1 MEIYVYGNKCLRL
14 VTKNNFPMNVIARPQ
29 LNCGRSN
36 LRHTREIASLR
47 SQLHRVCNFSSLTNP
62 LVPKGEVDLPKMRI
76 GIDALFENVKT
87 GSGGLTYLRQM
98 IMHLGQLAEAR
109 NTAKCYVFVSP
120 SARKVF
126 GYQGVEL
133 VTCGSASE
141 HTLGRIAAQQF
152 TMSWHAARLGLSCL
166 FCPGNVTPILAPVPA
181 VLVIQ
186 NRLQFDLPRTYGR
199 GRRLY
204 RQIFSYLSIKR
215 AAHVIAVSHDL
226 AKYLVE
232 SVGVPANK
240 ISVVYEGVDW
250 TVPLLHWKLPS
261 PVKYP
266 YVLNVST
273 LLEHKNHETL
283 IRAFA
288 ILLRNPTFANYRLV
302 MIGADPTARKS
313 KLRRWSEELC
323 VASSIVFVDHIDRDQ
338 LKCYYQNASVFVY
351 PSLTE
356 SFGLPILEAMS
367 QGTPVV
373 ASDRTAIPEVAG
385 DAALVVNAT
394 DPEAMASA
402 IATFLNDDALRGE
415 FVARGY
421 KRITCFDWAESAKQI
436 YQILA
441 QVSASKMEK

>member
-1 MEIYVYGNKCLRL
+1 
-14 VTKNNFPMNVIARPQ
+14 
-29 LNCGRSN
+29 
-36 LRHTREIASLR
+36 
-47 SQLHRVCNFSSLTNP
+47 
-62 LVPKGEVDLPKMRI
+62 MRI
-76 GIDALFENVKT
+76 GIDALFENIKT
-87 GSGGLTYLRQM
+87 GSGGLTYLRQ
-98 IMHLGQLAEAR
+98 IVMHLGQLAGPGD
-109 NTAKCYVFVSP
+109 TSKCYAFVSP
-120 SARKVF
+120 SARTVF

-133 VTCGSASE
+133 VTCGNHSE
-141 HTLGRIAAQQF
+141 YTLGRIIAQQF
-152 TMSWHAARLGLSCL
+152 ALPWQGARLGLSCL
-166 FCPGNVTPILAPVPA
+166 FCPGNVIPILTPVPA

-199 GRRLY
+199 ARRVY
-204 RQIFSYLSIKR
+204 RQILGYLSVKR
-215 AAHVIAVSHDL
+215 ATHVVAVSQDL

-240 ISVVYEGVDW
+240 VSVVYEGVDW
-250 TVPLLHWKLPS
+250 TAPLLHRRLPS

-288 ILLRNPTFANYRLV
+288 ILLRNPTFANHRLV

-313 KLRRWSEELC
+313 KLHKWSEELG
-323 VASSIVFVDHIDRDQ
+323 VASSIVFIDHMDRDQ
-338 LKCYYQNASVFVY
+338 LKYYYQNASVFVY

-385 DAALVVNAT
+385 DAALVVDAT

-441 QVSASKMEK
+441 QASASKTEK